1 MVQPHDTSYLSEYAH
16 LSYLNS
22 HLKGYGS
29 GSLRSPWRLGAF
41 GLLQPCEPW
50 QEQNWGRPDAT
61 FMSFFVASK
70 GKTIEIQLWLVGHGY
85 KCVYN
90 SSSSQSD
97 QSHTLYVSFKSLCFH
112 HKLWLLGWLPL
123 GAECIWTLFHCDSR
137 LINLDVKNELL
148 LWSAL
153 CLLPDVLLQLMP
165 KVFHRFRCGDSGVG
179 HCLMPF
185 VVCYCVSTAL
195 LPSRH
200 SHCSNCMF
208 HLPSSVVQ
216 ADLQRELKEEK
227 LRNVIL
233 QRWEETSLCWCMRS
247 GLHNFTVQSAIL
259 SAVCV
264 YMIGPES
271 TYHCKKTMWLNVL
284 DMLNWQ
290 LSRRLFGRS
299 SKPTMSLPCL

>member
-1 MVQPHDTSYLSEYAH
+1 MAAGMTAFRCRMHLDTFSLWQSSDKPWCQEWAPVLICPSPFARCTPSAH
-16 LSYLNS
+16 A
-22 HLKGYGS
+22 KG
-29 GSLRSPWRLGAF
+29 
-41 GLLQPCEPW
+41 
-50 QEQNWGRPDAT
+50 
-61 FMSFFVASK
+61 
-70 GKTIEIQLWLVGHGY
+70 
-85 KCVYN
+85 
-90 SSSSQSD
+90 
-97 QSHTLYVSFKSLCFH
+97 
-112 HKLWLLGWLPL
+112 
-123 GAECIWTLFHCDSR
+123 
-137 LINLDVKNELL
+137 
-148 LWSAL
+148 
-153 CLLPDVLLQLMP
+153 
-165 KVFHRFRCGDSGVG
+165 FHRFRCGDSGVG

-195 LPSRH
+195 LPSPH
-200 SHCSNCMF
+200 SHCSNYMF